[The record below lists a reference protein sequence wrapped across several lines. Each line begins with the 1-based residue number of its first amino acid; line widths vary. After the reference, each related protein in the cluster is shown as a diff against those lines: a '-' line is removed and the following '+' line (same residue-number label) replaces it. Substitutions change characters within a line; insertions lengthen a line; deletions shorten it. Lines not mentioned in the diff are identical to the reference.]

1 MNTGPIISH
10 IIPFFSSIT
19 TSNPIA
25 LGITKISE
33 NIIDTSNLLNLKI
46 GYKVTRHA
54 NYGFSQTSKN
64 EFSNL
69 TYLNSGKY
77 L

>member
-1 MNTGPIISH
+1 MDYRKH
-10 IIPFFSSIT
+10 INGLKMRWVKKVQIWV
-19 TSNPIA
+19 
-25 LGITKISE
+25 
-33 NIIDTSNLLNLKI
+33 NLLNLKI

-54 NYGFSQTSKN
+54 NCGFSQTSKN